1 MYKKCYATRLGNNKY
16 KIHLWDEGGYD
27 EIEWYNTAY
36 QECSKD
42 QEEFKGLGGESL
54 KKVSK
59 WDKNSNNLHFHD
71 MKPHQ
76 KYLVERY
83 GIDDKPSTGHRELFF
98 DIECEIGGAL
108 TEEYIERAPMP
119 ITSIAWWD
127 KTPNTWHILI
137 LDKKDQLKHTKAK
150 SKEII
155 PCSTEQELLAKFLE
169 HFREID
175 PDILIGYNSDFF
187 DIPYL
192 YYRMCN
198 ILGQEW
204 ADQLSPLNQVN
215 AKKNNQY
222 FFKRNQFVDII
233 GVESLD
239 YMRLHKKYS
248 WKDEPSWKLDAIGE
262 KYAKVNKIEYDGN
275 LDQLFETDI
284 NKFIQYNFRDVEI
297 LKLLDEKL
305 QYIALTKNLSHK
317 GNHNYSEVYSNSITQ
332 DGAISAYL
340 LSKNIIPPPR
350 DPNPKSKK
358 GYAGGF
364 LFCPKAGLY
373 KYMFDEDLTSLYP
386 SIIMSLNI
394 GKETFQGRII
404 DHDDRNNRLG
414 LNDLKS
420 MDPKRKLLLENNRG
434 VQTHIE
440 AERIID
446 AIESGGYSISAN
458 GCIFDTKVESTL
470 SNVLNK
476 WFDERVLYKNEMK
489 KAFKSGDK
497 AKGEYYYLMQ
507 YTMKILLNSLYGA
520 TALPSFRYGMSHS
533 ILSEAITLS
542 GWRIIQESALCANR
556 HMNKVI
562 RNEVKLNL

>member
-1 MYKKCYATRLGNNKY
+1 
-16 KIHLWDEGGYD
+16 
-27 EIEWYNTAY
+27 
-36 QECSKD
+36 
-42 QEEFKGLGGESL
+42 
-54 KKVSK
+54 
-59 WDKNSNNLHFHD
+59 
-71 MKPHQ
+71 
-76 KYLVERY
+76 
-83 GIDDKPSTGHRELFF
+83 
-98 DIECEIGGAL
+98 
-108 TEEYIERAPMP
+108 
-119 ITSIAWWD
+119 
-127 KTPNTWHILI
+127 
-137 LDKKDQLKHTKAK
+137 
-150 SKEII
+150 
-155 PCSTEQELLAKFLE
+155 
-169 HFREID
+169 
-175 PDILIGYNSDFF
+175 
-187 DIPYL
+187 
-192 YYRMCN
+192 
-198 ILGQEW
+198 
-204 ADQLSPLNQVN
+204 
-215 AKKNNQY
+215 
-222 FFKRNQFVDII
+222 
-233 GVESLD
+233 
-239 YMRLHKKYS
+239 
-248 WKDEPSWKLDAIGE
+248 
-262 KYAKVNKIEYDGN
+262 
-275 LDQLFETDI
+275 
-284 NKFIQYNFRDVEI
+284 
-297 LKLLDEKL
+297 
-305 QYIALTKNLSHK
+305 
-317 GNHNYSEVYSNSITQ
+317 
-332 DGAISAYL
+332 
-340 LSKNIIPPPR
+340 
-350 DPNPKSKK
+350 
-358 GYAGGF
+358 
-364 LFCPKAGLY
+364 
-373 KYMFDEDLTSLYP
+373 MFDEDLTSLYP

>member
-350 DPNPKSKK
+350 DPNPKSKR

-533 ILSEAITLS
+533 ILSEAITLT
-542 GWRIIQESALCANR
+542 GHRIIQESALCANR

-562 RNEVKLNL
+562 KGEIKLEI